1 MIIVNY
7 VDSLMDLLDVNVT
20 FFVVVFSGPT
30 MKLKRPVVS
39 KMHEEEINKFYGE

>member
-20 FFVVVFSGPT
+20 FFVVVFLRSN
-30 MKLKRPVVS
+30 
-39 KMHEEEINKFYGE
+39 HEAQKTCRQ

>member
-7 VDSLMDLLDVNVT
+7 VDSLMDLLDVNVK
-20 FFVVVFSGPT
+20 FLLFFSGPT

-39 KMHEEEINKFYGE
+39 KMYEEEINKFYGE